1 MQIIDL
7 INLGTNDLKK
17 NFIDNPS
24 LDSELILS
32 NILNIKREQ
41 LLINLDSTVKNST
54 IKRYTLDI
62 KKRAQK
68 YPVAY
73 ILKKKEFWKTNF
85 YVNEHV
91 LIPRPETE
99 LIVENL
105 LKITGQNSKNSILD
119 IGTGSGCIV
128 ISLLLERKN
137 WRGTALDISKK
148 AIEVAKSN
156 AKMQHV
162 MNRITFKK
170 SDIDKFFGYKYDLI
184 VSNPPYIN
192 KHAINSLNEDIK
204 YNEPILALDG
214 GYNGFSKIKGVIE
227 KSAQLIKFN
236 GKLVLEIDD
245 NQIWMTK
252 KILKKNKFH
261 VNKVVKDLK
270 GLNRCIISTK
280 I

>member
-1 MQIIDL
+1 MQVIDL
-7 INLGTNDLKK
+7 INLGTSDLKK
-17 NFIDNPS
+17 NLIDNPC

-41 LLINLDSTVKNST
+41 LLINLNSTVKKSE
-54 IKRYTLDI
+54 IERYTLDI
-62 KKRAQK
+62 QKRGKK

-105 LKITGQNSKNSILD
+105 LKITRQNSKNSILD

-162 MNRITFKK
+162 LNRITFKN

-184 VSNPPYIN
+184 VSNPPYI
-192 KHAINSLNEDIK
+192 KKLAIDSLNEDVK
-204 YNEPILALDG
+204 FNEPILALDG
-214 GYNGFSKIKGVIE
+214 GYNGFSKIKSVIE
-227 KSAQLIKFN
+227 KSAQLIRFN

-252 KILKKNKFH
+252 KILKENKFH

>member
-162 MNRITFKK
+162 LNRITFKN

-192 KHAINSLNEDIK
+192 KQAIKNLNEDIK
-204 YNEPILALDG
+204 HNEPILALDG
-214 GYNGFSKIKGVIE
+214 GYNGFSKIKSVIE
-227 KSAQLIKFN
+227 KSAQIIRFN

-252 KILKKNKFH
+252 KILKENKFH